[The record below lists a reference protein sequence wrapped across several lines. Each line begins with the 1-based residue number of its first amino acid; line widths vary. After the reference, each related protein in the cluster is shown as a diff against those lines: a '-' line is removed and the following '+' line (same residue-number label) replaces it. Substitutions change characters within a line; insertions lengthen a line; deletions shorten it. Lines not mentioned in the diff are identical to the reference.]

1 MITLVLILLAPLIIA
16 FIFLWFNAHKLIK
29 KLEQE
34 EMETQ
39 DTEKLQQELEY
50 WKARSAAAEKCV
62 EAQGYEAELN
72 PAFRSMVYDKGTYQR
87 ALKQLVK
94 LKSNEP

>member
-1 MITLVLILLAPLIIA
+1 MTLYLILIGSITIIWSSL
-16 FIFLWFNAHKLIK
+16 FLRLTPIIK
-29 KLEQE
+29 KVEQE
-34 EMETQ
+34 EKMNQE
-39 DTEKLQQELEY
+39 TEKLQQELEY